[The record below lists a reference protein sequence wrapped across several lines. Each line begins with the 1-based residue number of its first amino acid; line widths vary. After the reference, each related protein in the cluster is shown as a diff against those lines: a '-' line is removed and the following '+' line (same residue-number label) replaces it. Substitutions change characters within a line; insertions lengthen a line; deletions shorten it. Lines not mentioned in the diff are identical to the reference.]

1 MWVHDMT
8 MVTRRTAPSRRSD
21 TSRRRRYRPRSLCN
35 ALLLLTFVIL
45 VTVITRAGPA
55 SAFSLTEFWG
65 DETDLDSS
73 TTLSLSE
80 ITELRVRD
88 IKRRL
93 SRTHGYG
100 ADELARMLDKK
111 ELINALAYEEH
122 RQRQKDDEAR
132 RRYQL
137 RRSVVVA
144 VLAVLLVMFWPLLK
158 TAWDVASVNFV
169 VYTDRKRHE
178 ARTCYEH
185 RSGWGALGV
194 LCMFGV
200 DMLSLW
206 LSASIL
212 MSWVIGR
219 NKYSFPMPSI
229 PVRPAA
235 LLAASTGG
243 NAGALGNYGI
253 NVAPMLITWVFRWSS
268 GKLERWTGKALV
280 NAQKRRRK
288 EEKARRKKEGEAPWE
303 KQARREAKAKR
314 RAEREAKQQEE
325 ARRAAEAEEAERAKR
340 AEEIAKTTERYASNA
355 KNAATATAAPGE
367 DEEGR
372 DDDAGGPLSV
382 EDMRAAAAAAAEAR
396 MKKERKV
403 TESTAFDE
411 LD

>member
-1 MWVHDMT
+1 MA
-8 MVTRRTAPSRRSD
+8 RRMALSRSGG
-21 TSRRRRYRPRSLCN
+21 TSRRRYRPRFFG
-35 ALLLLTFVIL
+35 ALLAFAVL
-45 VTVITRAGPA
+45 VAACAGSA
-55 SAFSLTEFWG
+55 SAFSLTEFLG
-65 DETDLDSS
+65 DETDLESS
-73 TTLSLSE
+73 TTLSLPE
-80 ITELRVRD
+80 ITELRARD

-137 RRSVVVA
+137 RRSIVVA
-144 VLAVLLVMFWPLLK
+144 VVAVLLVMFWPLIK

-178 ARTCYEH
+178 GRTCYEH

-194 LCMFGV
+194 LCMFVV

-212 MSWVIGR
+212 MSWVVGR

-243 NAGALGNYGI
+243 NAGALGQYGI
-253 NVAPMLITWVFRWSS
+253 NVAPMIITWAFRWGSR
-268 GKLERWTGKALV
+268 KLEYWTGKALV

-325 ARRAAEAEEAERAKR
+325 ARRAAETEEAERAKL
-340 AEEIAKTTERYASNA
+340 AEELAKTTERYASNA
-355 KNAATATAAPGE
+355 KNAAATGE

-382 EDMRAAAAAAAEAR
+382 DDMRSAAAAAAEAR
-396 MKKERKV
+396 IKKERKV

>member
-1 MWVHDMT
+1 MP
-8 MVTRRTAPSRRSD
+8 PSRMAKSS
-21 TSRRRRYRPRSLCN
+21 TMMRRRRRPRLVG
-35 ALLLLTFVIL
+35 LLLTLL
-45 VTVITRAGPA
+45 VLVFARPPSA
-55 SAFSLTEFWG
+55 SAFSLSEFLG

-73 TTLSLSE
+73 TTLSLPE

-93 SRTHGYG
+93 ARTHGYG

-137 RRSVVVA
+137 RRSIVVA
-144 VLAVLLVMFWPLLK
+144 VVAVALVMFWPLLK

-194 LCMFGV
+194 LCMFVV

-212 MSWVIGR
+212 MSWVVGR

-243 NAGALGNYGI
+243 NAGALGQYGI
-253 NVAPMLITWVFRWSS
+253 NIAPMMITWVFRWSS
-268 GKLERWTGKALV
+268 GKLEYWTGKALV
-280 NAQKRRRK
+280 KSQKLRRK
-288 EEKARRKKEGEAPWE
+288 EEKARRKKDGEAPWE

-340 AEEIAKTTERYASNA
+340 AEELAKTTARYAANA
-355 KNAATATAAPGE
+355 KNAAATS
-367 DEEGR
+367 DKSEEGT
-372 DDDAGGPLSV
+372 DDDVEGPLSAD
-382 EDMRAAAAAAAEAR
+382 DMRSAAAAAAEAR
-396 MKKERKV
+396 MKTERKP

>member
-1 MWVHDMT
+1 M
-8 MVTRRTAPSRRSD
+8 TRRRTPPRSGISKGERRCRS
-21 TSRRRRYRPRSLCN
+21 RPRFLGLFL
-35 ALLLLTFVIL
+35 ALLLLV
-45 VTVITRAGPA
+45 VAPYAGLPSA
-55 SAFSLTEFWG
+55 SAYSVSDFLG

-73 TTLSLSE
+73 TTLSLTE

-93 SRTHGYG
+93 ARTHGYG

-137 RRSVVVA
+137 RRSILVA
-144 VLAVLLVMFWPLLK
+144 VVAVLLVMFWPLIK

-169 VYTDRKRHE
+169 VYTDKKRHE

-194 LCMFGV
+194 LCMFVV

-206 LSASIL
+206 LSASVL
-212 MSWVIGR
+212 MSWVVGR

-243 NAGALGNYGI
+243 DAGALGQYGI
-253 NVAPMLITWVFRWSS
+253 NVAPMMITWAFRWSS
-268 GKLERWTGKALV
+268 GKLEYWTGKALV
-280 NAQKRRRK
+280 KAQKRRRK
-288 EEKARRKKEGEAPWE
+288 EEKARRKKDGEAPWE

-325 ARRAAEAEEAERAKR
+325 AQRAAEAEEADRAKR
-340 AEEIAKTTERYASNA
+340 AEELAKTTERYASNA
-355 KNAATATAAPGE
+355 KKTTSHDNS
-367 DEEGR
+367 EEGR
-372 DDDAGGPLSV
+372 DDDVGGPLST
-382 EDMRAAAAAAAEAR
+382 DDKRSAAAAAAEAR
-396 MKKERKV
+396 MKTERKP